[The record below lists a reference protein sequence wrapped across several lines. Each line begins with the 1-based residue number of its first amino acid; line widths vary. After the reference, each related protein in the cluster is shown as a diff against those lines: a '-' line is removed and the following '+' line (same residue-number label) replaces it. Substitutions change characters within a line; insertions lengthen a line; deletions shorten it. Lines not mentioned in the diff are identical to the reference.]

1 MQKIFEIRETFQ
13 KECSAILSKETLDE
27 IDLQAMA
34 KIFSK
39 DNTHPNFVLAY
50 LKCVLKVNNDK
61 FLEQI
66 EKYKFFLS
74 KEIINN
80 EFGKYYFKKISA
92 LDLFNDMIDKISLF
106 SPSMTYDKKMIFYKE
121 ITYIDTEYDVI
132 RGISYNYTENRELS
146 LYILVHNMKYGII
159 ENVNKIKNYSN
170 NNNNKLITKTLKIL
184 NDAKIYKKVEDFYKN
199 KLSDK
204 PEETEIEIYKQIKK
218 KYKEY
223 DAEEIIIQLKDQ
235 VNLMLKVDSKEFI
248 TYFKNYSN
256 FIIKILDN
264 FNKRF
269 KDIEKLDDN
278 DFELFMNFAFFLTH
292 YDFKFQIN
300 FYSNKWNNTFY
311 QPMEYMKKIIEK
323 TSVDNSCQ
331 FKINN
336 NDLDLEIYDNRNKLL
351 IIMELKNINEYCI
364 DCVINDLLESEVGII
379 KDRKKPNND
388 KNYTLNKTI
397 IDKYPFE
404 KHLKFD

>member
-1 MQKIFEIRETFQ
+1 
-13 KECSAILSKETLDE
+13 
-27 IDLQAMA
+27 
-34 KIFSK
+34 
-39 DNTHPNFVLAY
+39 
-50 LKCVLKVNNDK
+50 
-61 FLEQI
+61 
-66 EKYKFFLS
+66 
-74 KEIINN
+74 
-80 EFGKYYFKKISA
+80 
-92 LDLFNDMIDKISLF
+92 
-106 SPSMTYDKKMIFYKE
+106 MIFYKE